1 MSDGLNSHEEPVLHT
16 SDNEEWWVRGF
27 WRKLELLESFLLPP
41 RWFVLIHWRLRF
53 RAANSGQ
60 LGREVAYYCW
70 PDNILKLDY
79 FLKYSKLWKPS
90 INFGG
95 RGKVFLNLESIICP
109 FSPFWAPEI
118 IFKVLAWLGATGRL
132 GSVAPKNV
140 ELWGRSFLCWLPGLP
155 GEPALSHL
163 LLFGR
168 ASIHPDFFKEVCP
181 VYI

>member
-1 MSDGLNSHEEPVLHT
+1 MKKVYQS
-16 SDNEEWWVRGF
+16 
-27 WRKLELLESFLLPP
+27 LELLESFLLPP
-41 RWFVLIHWRLRF
+41 RRFVLIHWRLRF
-53 RAANSGQ
+53 RAADF
-60 LGREVAYYCW
+60 GRPGRKVAHYYW
-70 PDNILKLDY
+70 PATIFNGDY

-90 INFGG
+90 MNFGE
-95 RGKVFLNLESIICP
+95 RGKEFLNLESIICP

-163 LLFGR
+163 LLFGP